1 MATMAQPG
9 PSTSASAMAQPGPS
23 TQQRSVAVQP
33 PAERSPESDMIYV
46 TRPQQLQSKKGTDG
60 QPVRLQTNY
69 FKVLR
74 RPQWDLFQYH
84 VEFEPLIFLP
94 GLRKMLIAQHQERLG
109 GYLFTGSEI
118 YLTKKADPEKDQIEL
133 SSESREGDKYT
144 VKMVLVSTVAMQTEL
159 SLQILN
165 VILRKAMHGLK
176 LQLVGRN
183 FFDSVAKVLERI
195 WPSILMLK

>member
-1 MATMAQPG
+1 MSM
-9 PSTSASAMAQPGPS
+9 PSTSAAAMAQPGPS
-23 TQQRSVAVQP
+23 MQQQQQPVPDQPQPTQR
-33 PAERSPESDMIYV
+33 PAEHASESDVIYV

-84 VEFEPLIFLP
+84 VEFEPVIFLP
-94 GLRKMLIAQHQERLG
+94 GLRKMLIAQHQDRLG

-118 YLTKKADPEKDQIEL
+118 YLTKKADPEKNELEL
-133 SSESREGDKYT
+133 SSESREGAKYT
-144 VKMVLVSTVAMQTEL
+144 ITMSLVGTVTMQTEL

-165 VILRKAMHGLK
+165 VILRKAMHGLQ

-183 FFDSVAKVLERI
+183 FFDWAAKVLARI
-195 WPSILMLK
+195 